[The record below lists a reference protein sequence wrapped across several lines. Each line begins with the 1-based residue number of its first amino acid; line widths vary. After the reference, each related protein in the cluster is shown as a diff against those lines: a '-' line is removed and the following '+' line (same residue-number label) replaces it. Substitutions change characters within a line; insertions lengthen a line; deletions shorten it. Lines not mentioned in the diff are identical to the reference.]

1 MLRLY
6 YWRQKPQAT
15 TTTTATLKN
24 VNKTW
29 TNNVYNNHRNH
40 IRGGLPYE
48 TGGDARGEFWIKPQ
62 KETNLGVAQP
72 FWPLKEIILNF
83 KKVKRME
90 NT

>member
-1 MLRLY
+1 MDSRGRGTQGKFRY
-6 YWRQKPQAT
+6 RCAAESFKPT
-15 TTTTATLKN
+15 PPPPLP
-24 VNKTW
+24 
-29 TNNVYNNHRNH
+29 
-40 IRGGLPYE
+40 GGVPYE